1 VVTPAQV
8 EQQVLRELLDL
19 QEVKVRPVLAEAQV
33 QVEDKV
39 HRE

>member
-1 VVTPAQV
+1 MTSSVFYFQAAGD
-8 EQQVLRELLDL
+8 EFIA
-19 QEVKVRPVLAEAQV
+19 EVKVRPVLAEAQV